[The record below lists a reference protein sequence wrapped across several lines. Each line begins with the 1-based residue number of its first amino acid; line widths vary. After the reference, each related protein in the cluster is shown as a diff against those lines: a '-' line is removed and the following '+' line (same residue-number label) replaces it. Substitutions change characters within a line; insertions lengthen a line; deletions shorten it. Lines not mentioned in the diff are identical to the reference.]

1 MARLLP
7 LLLLPW
13 LLSNCVSE
21 RDAVLDAARSG
32 NTASRVAAIQ
42 KLAEGPWDAQA
53 EDVVVAALTDHSPL
67 VRKTAAAALAGRGTA
82 VAWPLVRRLKDGD
95 LRVRVQVARSLHT
108 LPAEDFVVAAL
119 VQALGDPS
127 QMVRAEVVGGFLKR
141 GWKIRELLAWRAF
154 SERLSALEQLTAHSA
169 TDQAAGLDQL
179 ARLRAPQDFAFLYA
193 ALRQTDPF
201 LVQVAAKAL
210 AAGGEPG
217 HLDLILEAGGPEP
230 EVLLA
235 TWLEATLTI
244 SPELF
249 ARVRT
254 RLSVSQLTAILQR
267 RAARLTCAWLTA
279 ELPPDLV
286 GLLPADCEA
295 PAALPFALRWA
306 YLRHHG
312 RATPEL
318 ETEALGRLGELEA
331 TGLRHLAQAPATRPA
346 ILAWFAA
353 RWQAYVTDHEKWI
366 PQARWQQL
374 ELTGDDDTA
383 ATPAT
388 AAPVDR
394 SATGAPVDRS
404 ATGAPV
410 DRLLDTYRTRSNVVE
425 ETELFPPSFD
435 VPGFAR
441 LLSALDGLTEA
452 ADWLRT
458 VLPMAPA
465 PILVQALR
473 TLSTVSGPG
482 SPLPEAARTA
492 LTSEEPEV
500 RDAAASLFATAADV
514 PTLVAL
520 LPGAEP
526 AIQER
531 LLEALEER
539 EGTDAIP
546 ALTKLFS
553 EAPTARLALCL
564 ARLRAP
570 GIRQELQALLAE
582 DTALA
587 MARDRATLLLALALS
602 GPADEAF
609 TQLVRRELWHPD
621 PRVRC
626 AALSLLDP
634 TNRADFAAADPLWE
648 VRRCAGNAIPTGPTG
663 PTRSVP

>member
-1 MARLLP
+1 MNAVVRLFS
-7 LLLLPW
+7 LLLIPA
-13 LLSNCVSE
+13 LLAACVSE

-42 KLAEGPWDAQA
+42 KLAEGPWDAKA

-127 QMVRAEVVGGFLKR
+127 QMVRTEVVDGFLRR
-141 GWKIRELLAWRAF
+141 GWKPGELLAWRAF
-154 SERLSALEQLTAHSA
+154 SERLSALEQLTAHAA

-193 ALRQTDPF
+193 ALQQSDPF
-201 LVQVAAKAL
+201 LVQVAARAL
-210 AAGGEPG
+210 AAAGEPG

-235 TWLEATLTI
+235 TWLEATPEI

-254 RLSVSQLTAILQR
+254 RLPATHLAGILQR

-279 ELPPDLV
+279 ELPADLV

-295 PAALPFALRWA
+295 PETLPLALRWA

-312 RATPEL
+312 RATLEL
-318 ETEALGRLGELEA
+318 ETEALGRLGELDR
-331 TGLRHLAQAPATRPA
+331 TGLRQLAEAPATRPVV
-346 ILAWFAA
+346 LAWFAA
-353 RWQAYVTDHEKWI
+353 RWQAYITDHEKWV

-374 ELTGDDDTA
+374 EITGEDET
-383 ATPAT
+383 T
-388 AAPVDR
+388 AAPTTD
-394 SATGAPVDRS
+394 
-404 ATGAPV
+404 APV

-425 ETELFPPSFD
+425 ETELFPPAFD

-441 LLSALDGLTEA
+441 LIPALDGLREA
-452 ADWLRT
+452 ADWLRAM
-458 VLPMAPA
+458 LPVAPA
-465 PILVQALR
+465 PILSQALR
-473 TLSTVSGPG
+473 TLATVSRPG
-482 SPLPEAARTA
+482 DPLPEAARAA
-492 LTSEEPEV
+492 LTSEEAEV
-500 RDAAASLFATAADV
+500 RDAAAALHATAADV
-514 PTLVAL
+514 STLVAL
-520 LPGAEP
+520 LAGAEP

-531 LLEALEER
+531 LLEALEKR
-539 EGTDAIP
+539 EGTEAIP
-546 ALTKLFS
+546 GLTKLFS

-564 ARLRAP
+564 ARLQAP
-570 GIRQELQALLAE
+570 GIRQELQSLLAE
-582 DTALA
+582 DTSPA
-587 MARDRATLLLALALS
+587 MARDRATLLVALSLS

-626 AALSLLDP
+626 AALSLLDAA
-634 TNRADFAAADPLWE
+634 TRADFAAADPLWE
-648 VRRCAGNAIPTGPTG
+648 VRLCAGRKAP
-663 PTRSVP
+663 

>member
-1 MARLLP
+1 MRTAV

-13 LLSNCVSE
+13 LLAACVSE

-42 KLAEGPWDAQA
+42 KLAEGPWDTQA
-53 EDVVVAALTDHSPL
+53 EDIVVGALTDHSPL

-127 QMVRAEVVGGFLKR
+127 QMVRTEVVDGFLRR
-141 GWKIRELLAWRAF
+141 GWKPGELLAWRAF
-154 SERLSALEQLTAHSA
+154 SERLSALEQLTAHAA

-193 ALRQTDPF
+193 ALQHTDPF

-210 AAGGEPG
+210 AVGGEPG
-217 HLDLILEAGGPEP
+217 HLDLILGSGGPEP

-235 TWLEATLTI
+235 TWLEATLSI

-254 RLSVSQLTAILQR
+254 RLSASQLAGILQR
-267 RAARLTCAWLTA
+267 RAARLTCSWLTA

-295 PAALPFALRWA
+295 PDALPFALRFA

-312 RATPEL
+312 RATPAL
-318 ETEALGRLGELEA
+318 EKEALGRLVELDR
-331 TGLRHLAQAPATRPA
+331 TGLRQLAMEPATRPA
-346 ILAWFAA
+346 VLAWFAA
-353 RWQAYVTDHEKWI
+353 RWQDYITDHEKWV

-374 ELTGDDDTA
+374 ELTGDDDTG
-383 ATPAT
+383 
-388 AAPVDR
+388 AAPP
-394 SATGAPVDRS
+394 STS
-404 ATGAPV
+404 TPV

-425 ETELFPPSFD
+425 ETELFLPTFD

-441 LLSALDGLTEA
+441 LLPALEGLREA
-452 ADWLRT
+452 ANWLGAM
-458 VLPMAPA
+458 LPVAPA
-465 PILVQALR
+465 PILSQALR
-473 TLSTVSGPG
+473 TLATLVRPG
-482 SPLPEAARTA
+482 APLPEAARA
-492 LTSEEPEV
+492 AITSEEAEV
-500 RDAAASLFATAADV
+500 REAAAALFAAGGDL

-526 AIQER
+526 AVQEH
-531 LLEALEER
+531 LLEALEKR
-539 EGTDAIP
+539 EATEVIP
-546 ALTKLFS
+546 DLMKMFS

-570 GIRQELQALLAE
+570 GIRQELQSLLAE
-582 DTALA
+582 DTSLA
-587 MARDRATLLLALALS
+587 MARDRATLLQALALS

-626 AALSLLDP
+626 AALSLLDAAA
-634 TNRADFAAADPLWE
+634 RADFAAADPLWA
-648 VRRCAGNAIPTGPTG
+648 VRTCAK
-663 PTRSVP
+663 RSTP